1 VNEIER
7 LETFKT
13 QGLPMKIATDVSKE
27 GPTYLTKRAEQFRT
41 AKELLESGLFRKDS
55 RTGSLSI
62 VIVIEKEEEET
73 EEMEMPAFP
82 NNPKTNKRN
91 IKVKKEKE
99 VKVKKEKDPKVKK
112 EAKETKIKKEVVA
125 PSTPIRALRKRGFS
139 QLSPEAQAVG
149 EDTDELGEDLNKA
162 NEHLDESVEDLEV
175 YDFRNRQ

>member
-1 VNEIER
+1 
-7 LETFKT
+7 
-13 QGLPMKIATDVSKE
+13 MKIATDVSKE

-41 AKELLESGLFRKDS
+41 ANELLESGLFRKDS

-73 EEMEMPAFP
+73 EEIEMPAFP
-82 NNPKTNKRN
+82 KNNKRN

-99 VKVKKEKDPKVKK
+99 VKVKKEKEPKIRK

-125 PSTPIRALRKRGFS
+125 PSTPIRAPRKRGFS

-162 NEHLDESVEDLEV
+162 VEDLDESVEDL
-175 YDFRNRQ
+175 DFL